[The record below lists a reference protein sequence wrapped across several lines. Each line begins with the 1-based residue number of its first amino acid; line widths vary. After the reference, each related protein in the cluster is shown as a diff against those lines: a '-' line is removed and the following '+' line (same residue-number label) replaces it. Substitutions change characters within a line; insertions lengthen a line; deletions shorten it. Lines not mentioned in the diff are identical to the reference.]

1 MASSPS
7 CSISLSTAS
16 PPPPAGKRPGPRRSS
31 LKIRARSYRS
41 EEGRGGHIGDANL
54 RVLRER
60 IEEVRVK
67 ERLERCLESEFGWN
81 NYNIAINDCCKHA
94 RKEKMAAMPALLQLV
109 CNVGGAIGFTIVGC
123 SFCLYLTSIFIHF
136 TP

>member
-1 MASSPS
+1 MASPPS

-16 PPPPAGKRPGPRRSS
+16 PPPSAGNRPRPRRSS

-41 EEGRGGHIGDANL
+41 EEGRGGPIRDANL

-81 NYNIAINDCCKHA
+81 YNIAINDCCKHT
-94 RKEKMAAMPALLQLV
+94 RKKKMAAMSALLQLV
-109 CNVGGAIGFTIVGC
+109 CNVGGNIGLTILGC

-136 TP
+136 TL

>member
-1 MASSPS
+1 MASPS
-7 CSISLSTAS
+7 SSISLSTPS
-16 PPPPAGKRPGPRRSS
+16 PPPPSAGNRPGPRRSS
-31 LKIRARSYRS
+31 LKIRARTYRS

-67 ERLERCLESEFGWN
+67 ERLERCLECEFGW
-81 NYNIAINDCCKHA
+81 NYNIAINDCDK
-94 RKEKMAAMPALLQLV
+94 KMAAMSALLQLV
-109 CNVGGAIGFTIVGC
+109 CNVGGTIGFTILGC

-136 TP
+136 TL

>member
-1 MASSPS
+1 MASSPN

-16 PPPPAGKRPGPRRSS
+16 PPPSAGNRSRPRRSS
-31 LKIRARSYRS
+31 LKICARSYRS

-67 ERLERCLESEFGWN
+67 ERLERCLTSEFGWN
-81 NYNIAINDCCKHA
+81 YNIAITDCKHT
-94 RKEKMAAMPALLQLV
+94 RKEKMAAMSALLQLV
-109 CNVGGAIGFTIVGC
+109 CNVGGTIGFTVLGC
-123 SFCLYLTSIFIHF
+123 SFCLCLITSIFIHF